1 MNGCAHVGCGHDSRQ
16 EARSEE
22 RVRKDEIGNEI
33 LSDHVIKV
41 LHRLCGMRATL
52 APADRRSPTTPPPLI
67 ERCAPRARTT
77 RF

>member
-1 MNGCAHVGCGHDSRQ
+1 MGEWLMNGCAHVGCGHDSRQ

-52 APADRRSPTTPPPLI
+52 GPGRSYH
-67 ERCAPRARTT
+67 AAAVD
-77 RF
+77 